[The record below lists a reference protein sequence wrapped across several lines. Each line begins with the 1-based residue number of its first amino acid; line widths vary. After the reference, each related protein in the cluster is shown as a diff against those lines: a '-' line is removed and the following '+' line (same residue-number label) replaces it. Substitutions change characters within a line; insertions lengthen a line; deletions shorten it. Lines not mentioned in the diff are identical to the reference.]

1 MPIMARVIFGRLTH
15 VVYDLLGN
23 WGRQWHWGTYNYTA
37 TGLRT
42 AGPGMLWFEQVSP
55 LLCVTFL
62 MFLHL
67 KCRVGRVLSVPSHL
81 PIVSHTAD
89 YHHLS
94 PQMPSQMFVIII
106 SNVCLFLWS
115 SFHVFFYFSC
125 PLGLFPA
132 FVLCF
137 WNLLPGEHG
146 EYLPMQL
153 SIWVKYPL
161 FNSIE
166 DTLQFRDLVI
176 PTSGF
181 EKK

>member
-1 MPIMARVIFGRLTH
+1 MNRVPLSVFYIPLCHMPIMARVIFGRLSH

-55 LLCVTFL
+55 LLCITFL
-62 MFLHL
+62 MFLHF
-67 KCRVGRVLSVPSHL
+67 KCRVGRGISVSDHL

-115 SFHVFFYFSC
+115 SFHVFFYFSS
-125 PLGLFPA
+125 LLVFFQHLFYA
-132 FVLCF
+132 SGISCQETMGSTYLCSYHY
-137 WNLLPGEHG
+137 E
-146 EYLPMQL
+146 
-153 SIWVKYPL
+153 
-161 FNSIE
+161 
-166 DTLQFRDLVI
+166 
-176 PTSGF
+176 
-181 EKK
+181 